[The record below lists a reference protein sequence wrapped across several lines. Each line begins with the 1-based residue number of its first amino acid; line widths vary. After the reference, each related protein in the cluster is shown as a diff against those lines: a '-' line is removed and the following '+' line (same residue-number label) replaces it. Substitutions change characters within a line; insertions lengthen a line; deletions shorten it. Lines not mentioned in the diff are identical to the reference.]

1 MKPILEVK
9 KVSKLFGGLP
19 AVNNVS
25 FDLAENEI
33 LGLIGPNGAGKTT
46 LFNLISGYHEIS
58 KGDILYR
65 GHKISGFLPEQV
77 CSQGI
82 VRTFQV
88 VKPFGEM
95 TVEENVMVGAFCR
108 TADPNRAR
116 VKAQETINFV
126 GLDKYAAMQAR
137 NLTIADRK
145 RLEFARALATEPKI
159 LMLDEV
165 MAGLRPNEVDDSLE
179 LIRKVRASG
188 ITIIIVEHIMRA
200 IMTICERILVLDHGE
215 LIAEGTPQEVTSN
228 KKVIEAYLGKEES
241 ADV

>member
-1 MKPILEVK
+1 MKAVLEVK
-9 KVSKLFGGLP
+9 QVSKLFGGLP

-25 FDLAENEI
+25 FNLYEGEI

-58 KGDILYR
+58 KGEIFYQ
-65 GHKISGFLPEQV
+65 GHKISGLLPEQI
-77 CSQGI
+77 CKQGI

-95 TVEENVMVGAFCR
+95 TTEENVMVGAFSR
-108 TADPNRAR
+108 TSNQNVAR
-116 VKAQETINFV
+116 EKANEALRFV
-126 GLDKYAAMQAR
+126 GLDKYATMQAR

-165 MAGLRPNEVDDSLE
+165 MAGLRPNEVDDTLD
-179 LIRKVRASG
+179 LIRKVRKTG
-188 ITIIIVEHIMRA
+188 LTIIIVEHIMRA

-228 KKVIEAYLGKEES
+228 NRVIEAYLGKEES
-241 ADV
+241 SDV

>member
-9 KVSKLFGGLP
+9 QVSKLFGGLP

-65 GHKISGFLPEQV
+65 DHKISGLLPEQV
-77 CSQGI
+77 CEQGI

-108 TADPNRAR
+108 TSDPNSAR
-116 VKAQETINFV
+116 KKARETINFV
-126 GLDKYAAMQAR
+126 GLNKYAAIQAR